1 MAKSKY
7 PSVLRVIQHE
17 CLTANRFRTFEQI
30 SRSERQSSSD
40 VVKSGGVARPREAS
54 LSNTWDLPAPG
65 DVIAGKYR
73 VERLLGMGGMGA
85 VFEATHT
92 ITNRRFALKW
102 LLPQGA
108 SNAAVVKRFI
118 REAKVAGRC
127 QHRHIVEVYDIDQE
141 ANSMFMVMELLQGES
156 LGERLMRAGRL
167 PAHEACRILVPCME
181 GIEAAH
187 AAGIVHR
194 DIKPANIFLCAAGGG
209 EAEQAKVLD
218 FGVAAFS
225 NAQGGLDF
233 TQTHSGAIIG
243 TPFYMAPEQMRGQP
257 IDHRADV
264 YALGVTLYELLSGR
278 RPFYATAY
286 ADLIL
291 QIANTTPV
299 PLEELVP
306 DLPAGLAAIVRR
318 AMAREATGRFATIRE
333 FIDALSPYRDE
344 RLGRSASQHGVE
356 RLAETPLA
364 GETIGHGLYSTI
376 RERPRWYRSAVGL
389 LLMAAVLGGIGVLVW
404 RSQQIDSSTQAITAS
419 SPPPPSAPPVPSEAI
434 DPIEPKP
441 ATSEARATSPASPAP
456 APEELNANP
465 HKLAKAKRQR
475 ARNTTNQGRAPASNA
490 GTPETGSGERDDVLA
505 RPRSQGVDRATIN
518 LERNEF

>member
-1 MAKSKY
+1 M
-7 PSVLRVIQHE
+7 
-17 CLTANRFRTFEQI
+17 
-30 SRSERQSSSD
+30 SEL
-40 VVKSGGVARPREAS
+40 VARPKES
-54 LSNTWDLPAPG
+54 PLSNTWDLPVPG
-65 DVIAGKYR
+65 DIIAGKYR
-73 VERLLGMGGMGA
+73 IERLLGMGGMGA
-85 VFEATHT
+85 VFEATHEV
-92 ITNRRFALKW
+92 TNRHFALKW

-108 SNAAVVKRFI
+108 NNAAVVKRFI

-141 ANSMFMVMELLQGES
+141 GSSLFMVMELLQGES
-156 LGERLMRAGRL
+156 LGERLLRAGRL

-209 EAEQAKVLD
+209 APEQAKVLD
-218 FGVAAFS
+218 FGVACFS

-233 TQTHSGAIIG
+233 TQTHTGAIIG

-257 IDHRADV
+257 IDHRADI

-299 PLEELVP
+299 PIEELVP

-318 AMAREATGRFATIRE
+318 AMAREASGRFANIRD
-333 FIDALSPYRDE
+333 FIEALSPYREE
-344 RLGRSASQHGVE
+344 RLGRSSSQHGVE

-364 GETIGHGLYSTI
+364 GETLAPGFHSIS
-376 RERPRWYRSAVGL
+376 RERPRWFRPAVGL
-389 LLMAAVLGGIGVLVW
+389 LLMAAVVAGVGMLVW
-404 RSQQIDSSTQAITAS
+404 RSRSNETSTHAITTSA
-419 SPPPPSAPPVPSEAI
+419 PPPSAPSSAN
-434 DPIEPKP
+434 DAIEPP
-441 ATSEARATSPASPAP
+441 QPPPAP
-456 APEELNANP
+456 ATETHAAAHAPSLQPEDAP
-465 HKLAKAKRQR
+465 SSAISSKPAKGKRAAR
-475 ARNTTNQGRAPASNA
+475 ARSGANQARPTQSGTREAPAANSDR
-490 GTPETGSGERDDVLA
+490 SDQVLE
-505 RPRSQGVDRATIN
+505 RPRSRTIDRATVN
-518 LERNEF
+518 LDRDEF

>member
-1 MAKSKY
+1 M
-7 PSVLRVIQHE
+7 
-17 CLTANRFRTFEQI
+17 
-30 SRSERQSSSD
+30 SEL
-40 VVKSGGVARPREAS
+40 VARPRDS
-54 LSNTWDLPAPG
+54 PLSNTWDLPVPG
-65 DVIAGKYR
+65 DIIAGKYR
-73 VERLLGMGGMGA
+73 IERLLGMGGMGA
-85 VFEATHT
+85 VFEATHQV
-92 ITNRRFALKW
+92 TNRHFALKW

-108 SNAAVVKRFI
+108 NNAAVVKRFI

-141 ANSMFMVMELLQGES
+141 GSSLFMVMELLQGES
-156 LGERLMRAGRL
+156 LGERLLRAGRL

-209 EAEQAKVLD
+209 APEQAKVLD
-218 FGVAAFS
+218 FGVACFS

-233 TQTHSGAIIG
+233 TQTHTGAIIG

-257 IDHRADV
+257 IDQRADV

-318 AMAREATGRFATIRE
+318 AMAREAAGRFASMRD
-333 FIDALSPYRDE
+333 FIEALAPYREE
-344 RLGRSASQHGVE
+344 RLGRSSSQHGVE

-364 GETIGHGLYSTI
+364 GETLAPGFYSI
-376 RERPRWYRSAVGL
+376 ARERPRWFRPAVGV
-389 LLMAAVLGGIGVLVW
+389 LLMAAVVGGVGMLVW
-404 RSQQIDSSTQAITAS
+404 RSRSSESSTQAITTAA
-419 SPPPPSAPPVPSEAI
+419 PPPPSAPSSASDAVEPLEPPPPAAETQAASRAPSLQPDDA
-434 DPIEPKP
+434 PN
-441 ATSEARATSPASPAP
+441 AASTSKSTKGKRPARARSATNQTRPAQSGTRESPAS
-456 APEELNANP
+456 NSD
-465 HKLAKAKRQR
+465 RSDQ
-475 ARNTTNQGRAPASNA
+475 
-490 GTPETGSGERDDVLA
+490 VLE
-505 RPRSQGVDRATIN
+505 RPRTRAVDRATVN
-518 LERNEF
+518 LDRDEF